1 SGVYMVMLNDNKDD
15 NHDVAIE
22 KTASIIESKWT
33 TLIVRELLS
42 GKKRYSELQKG
53 LSGISPKV
61 LTTRLRMLEQEKL
74 ITRKI
79 FPTVPPTVEYKLTAL
94 GQRLEVVLYAMAKFG
109 EGLK

>member
-1 SGVYMVMLNDNKDD
+1 MVMLNDNKDD